1 MVAKKITKPSA
12 KNSHISG
19 RFQPGQSGNPAGRPV
34 GSKNRFSALKE
45 AFVEAFDGIGGVDS
59 LTEWAKDNPDKFY
72 PLLARLFPKE
82 VAVESKSSAD
92 LHVSMLEM
100 NRALRRIGK
109 PEIQER

>member
-1 MVAKKITKPSA
+1 MTKSST
-12 KNSHISG
+12 KNSNISG

-109 PEIQER
+109 PEIVE

>member
-12 KNSHISG
+12 KNSNISG

-72 PLLARLFPKE
+72 PLMARLFPKE
-82 VAVESKSSAD
+82 VEIESKSSAD

-109 PEIQER
+109 PEIQE

>member
-1 MVAKKITKPSA
+1 MTKSST
-12 KNSHISG
+12 KNSNISG

>member
-45 AFVEAFDGIGGVDS
+45 HSWKRSMGLAALIVLRSGLRTI
-59 LTEWAKDNPDKFY
+59 LTSFT
-72 PLLARLFPKE
+72 L
-82 VAVESKSSAD
+82 
-92 LHVSMLEM
+92 
-100 NRALRRIGK
+100 
-109 PEIQER
+109 

>member
-72 PLLARLFPKE
+72 PLMARLFPKE
-82 VAVESKSSAD
+82 VEIESKSSAD

-109 PEIQER
+109 PEIVE

>member
-72 PLLARLFPKE
+72 PLMTRLFPKE
-82 VAVESKSSAD
+82 LEVESKSSAD
-92 LHVSMLEM
+92 MHVSILEM
-100 NRALRRIGK
+100 NRALRRIGE
-109 PEIQER
+109 PEIVE

>member
-12 KNSHISG
+12 KNSNISG

-45 AFVEAFDGIGGVDS
+45 AFVEAFDGVGGVDS
-59 LTEWAKDNPDKFY
+59 LIEWAKDNPDKFY

-109 PEIQER
+109 PEIVE

>member
-1 MVAKKITKPSA
+1 MTKSST
-12 KNSHISG
+12 KNSNISG

-34 GSKNRFSALKE
+34 GTKNRFSALKE
-45 AFVEAFDGIGGVDS
+45 AFVEAFDGVGGVDS
-59 LTEWAKDNPDKFY
+59 LIEWAKDNPDKFY

-109 PEIQER
+109 PEIQECED

>member
-1 MVAKKITKPSA
+1 MTKSST
-12 KNSHISG
+12 KNSNISG

-34 GSKNRFSALKE
+34 GTKNRFSALKE

-109 PEIQER
+109 PEIVE

>member
-1 MVAKKITKPSA
+1 MTKSST
-12 KNSHISG
+12 KNSNISG

-72 PLLARLFPKE
+72 PLMARLFPKE
-82 VAVESKSSAD
+82 VEIESKSSAD

-109 PEIQER
+109 PEIVE